1 MVFIV
6 PTEIARIRAF
16 LYGRATLRGYITLGP

>member
-6 PTEIARIRAF
+6 PTEIVWIRAF
-16 LYGRATLRGYITLGP
+16 LKGPATLRGYITLGP